1 MIRDNFPLERI
12 LNVSA
17 TEYCLNAG
25 KELKD
30 YDLIGV
36 HVDDDLPCGARLI
49 SRFQERVPSNAE
61 VVVSFSY
68 AIAGGASGTSG
79 VLGLSQTH
87 RAFLNQ
93 YASGTALI
101 PREK

>member
-1 MIRDNFPLERI
+1 MADTFPLEKI
-12 LNVSA
+12 LNVTA
-17 TEYCLNAG
+17 TEYCSNAG

-30 YDLIGV
+30 YELRGV
-36 HVDDDLPCGARLI
+36 HVDDDLPCRARLI
-49 SRFQERVPSNAE
+49 SRFQEKVPFDAE

-87 RAFLNQ
+87 RTFLNQ

-101 PREK
+101 PRKE